1 MAMVEPSEI
10 SGLTAWLQRDTTLR
24 RFLHTETAS
33 GAPLL
38 AAAMGALIWVNIDAP
53 SYDLVWET
61 RLSIHLGGAAV
72 SMDVRGWINNGLVR
86 FFFLV
91 VGLEAHREFD
101 IGEFRER
108 LGIILPV
115 LAGLGG
121 MAGDGGAPP
130 GDKRRSDLCARLG
143 RGDVD

>member
-38 AAAMGALIWVNIDAP
+38 AAAMGALIWVNIDAS

-61 RLSIHLGGAAV
+61 RLSIHLGLDGRAR
-72 SMDVRGWINNGLVR
+72 MDQQRAHEILLFGCRTRGTPGIR
-86 FFFLV
+86 
-91 VGLEAHREFD
+91 HR
-101 IGEFRER
+101 
-108 LGIILPV
+108 
-115 LAGLGG
+115 
-121 MAGDGGAPP
+121 
-130 GDKRRSDLCARLG
+130 
-143 RGDVD
+143 

>member
-1 MAMVEPSEI
+1 
-10 SGLTAWLQRDTTLR
+10 
-24 RFLHTETAS
+24 
-33 GAPLL
+33 
-38 AAAMGALIWVNIDAP
+38 
-53 SYDLVWET
+53 
-61 RLSIHLGGAAV
+61 
-72 SMDVRGWINNGLVR
+72 MDVRGWINNGLMR

-108 LGIILPV
+108 PGIILPV

-121 MAGDGGAPP
+121 MAGDGGALP
-130 GDKRRSDLCARLG
+130 GDKRRSDLCARMG